1 MVIITTT
8 PTLEGMPI
16 KEYRGIINTNI
27 VIGTNLFSDFAASF
41 TDVFGG
47 NSDTYQNK
55 MNSMYS
61 AAKKQ
66 MQDKAIR
73 LGANAIVGY
82 RTDFDEISGK
92 GKSLQKCWHHRNM
105 SGRSSKRDCQSHGS

>member
-8 PTLEGMPI
+8 PILEGMPI

-47 NSDTYQNK
+47 NPT
-55 MNSMYS
+55 
-61 AAKKQ
+61 
-66 MQDKAIR
+66 
-73 LGANAIVGY
+73 
-82 RTDFDEISGK
+82 RT
-92 GKSLQKCWHHRNM
+92 R
-105 SGRSSKRDCQSHGS
+105 